1 MTDESMNPIPD
12 APAAP
17 EPTAAPEPPAA
28 PEPVAAPAPEPPPAA
43 PQYAPPAAPPAPG
56 YAPPPPPGGYA
67 APGYAPQTSPASD
80 KNKMVAGILAILL
93 GAFGIH
99 KFYLGYTKEGVILL
113 AVTIVSFGALAFVTS
128 IVGIVEGVMYLTKTD
143 QDFYATYVAGR
154 KAWF

>member
-12 APAAP
+12 APDAP
-17 EPTAAPEPPAA
+17 EPTT
-28 PEPVAAPAPEPPPAA
+28 APEPPPA
-43 PQYAPPAAPPAPG
+43 PPSPG
-56 YAPPPPPGGYA
+56 YAPPPPPGGYV
-67 APGYAPQTSPASD
+67 APGYAPQGAAASD

-99 KFYLGYTKEGVILL
+99 KFYLGYTKEGIILL

-143 QDFYATYVAGR
+143 QDFYATYVSGR

>member
-12 APAAP
+12 APDAP
-17 EPTAAPEPPAA
+17 EPMA
-28 PEPVAAPAPEPPPAA
+28 APEPPPA
-43 PQYAPPAAPPAPG
+43 PVAPPAPG

-67 APGYAPQTSPASD
+67 APGYTPQAAPASD

-99 KFYLGYTKEGVILL
+99 KFYLGYTKEGIILL
-113 AVTIVSFGALAFVTS
+113 AVTLVSFGALAFVTS

-143 QDFYATYVAGR
+143 QDFYATYVTGR